1 MTNTRSVARAKAPWH
16 LWVVAILAVLWNA
29 VGVLDYLMTETRNAS
44 YLSVFTPEQLAY
56 FNGLPKWII
65 ATWAIGVW
73 GGLLGSLLILLQR
86 RRAVQVLTVS
96 LLSAAVTFLYNFVL
110 SDGLR
115 VMGGAAALLMPAVV
129 IVVAILLLIY
139 SRQAAQSGRLR

>member
-16 LWVVAILAVLWNA
+16 LWVVGILAVLWNA

-44 YLSVFTPEQLAY
+44 YMSVFTPEQLAY

-96 LLSAAVTFLYNFVL
+96 LLSAAVTFFYNFVL

>member
-1 MTNTRSVARAKAPWH
+1 MTNTRSVARAKAPWR
-16 LWVVAILAVLWNA
+16 LWVVGILAVLWNA

-44 YLSVFTPEQLAY
+44 YMSVFTPEQLAY

-96 LLSAAVTFLYNFVL
+96 LLSAAVTFFYNFVL